1 MRIQEGVNA
10 MHISLSRRI
19 ALGGTLLVFLLETGC
34 AVIPQKEFNAYRAAF
49 AEVNSATEQL
59 LVEYGA
65 AQRVEVKHKAGNTPV
80 ATQSAPYPPTVN
92 LSLSTSNTLNA
103 DPVDVRRQ
111 GLEVVA
117 NFNDVLVVLAEGK
130 SIQEVRSNVDTL
142 IGGLNNLS
150 ELLGVAKAIPYAGQI
165 VSLVSTVVVKLEE
178 ANNRRQFIAAVREGE
193 PIIRDILS
201 LFAQDAETI
210 YKIRAAQADR
220 NWTEHQDVVATLV
233 RQMRK
238 VSKDHTTPT
247 GNRAKKLADI
257 EKKVRAV
264 LDRAGL
270 QNNSEKLP
278 TDGNSRFGELTLSQ
292 LEQTLAQ
299 AEDAARKYEAVLEEQ
314 NALYK
319 LVVSYGG
326 LLAQTNSSLIAVRA
340 ALDSPP
346 DIRAQANNLVAFV
359 FAVKRNWEALN
370 DARRAAA
377 GS

>member
-1 MRIQEGVNA
+1 